1 LLPYLQ
7 NTNYKN
13 SKLNKYYIK
22 QFGNYK
28 NDPKQ
33 PGTVSGRLLELLEQW
48 WHVAPLATATDGAW
62 IHAPP
67 PMKVA
72 ETGGSGTSS
81 SSLSPYA
88 GSDLQ
93 QQQKR
98 NNQLILVFISF
109 VFVLLRF
116 FLLFVRSGFY
126 FSSSRFRIR
135 FFLHIGLLCVSF
147 SSPLHSSGG
156 GVVGVAAMVQ
166 ALMIFAPFGR
176 SGGGRGRSAGVRSV
190 QRRAGG

>member
-88 GSDLQ
+88 GGESHRHLQKPRNATSSCFYFVFFFFFSDL
-93 QQQKR
+93 
-98 NNQLILVFISF
+98 LFLL
-109 VFVLLRF
+109 LLRSALSSPSSDRLRPPF
-116 FLLFVRSGFY
+116 FFGST
-126 FSSSRFRIR
+126 SRRVGS
-135 FFLHIGLLCVSF
+135 LGVP
-147 SSPLHSSGG
+147 SSPL
-156 GVVGVAAMVQ
+156 
-166 ALMIFAPFGR
+166 L
-176 SGGGRGRSAGVRSV
+176 
-190 QRRAGG
+190 